1 MKVMLDVQHV
11 RREFQLADG
20 STFTALGDIN
30 MQIYEGQLTILK
42 GRSGSG
48 KTTLLNLLGAMDVPT
63 KGDIFFSNGNDTAV
77 NQAASSSS
85 ESSKDIVV
93 PKRNIARMSDNERT
107 LLRRKDMGFVFQ
119 TVALIPLM
127 TAYENVEYAL
137 RLANIRKGG
146 KERAIQCL
154 EYMGMAKRM
163 KHMPE
168 EMSGGEQQRVGIAR
182 AIAHHPKIIFADEPT
197 GALDTGTG
205 LQVIK
210 MLKDMIDKEGV
221 TIVMTTHDPGI
232 MAFGDRG
239 YELEDGEI
247 IGQW

>member
-1 MKVMLDVQHV
+1 MKTILEVQNV
-11 RREFQLADG
+11 TKEFPIAGGQ
-20 STFTALGDIN
+20 TFTALKNIN
-30 MQIYEGQLTILK
+30 MTIHQGQLTILK

-63 KGDIFFSNGNDTAV
+63 KGDIFFDSGTKE
-77 NQAASSSS
+77 QA
-85 ESSKDIVV
+85 ESKSKC
-93 PKRNIARMSDNERT
+93 NIAKLSDQDRT
-107 LLRRKDMGFVFQ
+107 LLRRKEMGFVFQ

-137 RLANIRKGG
+137 RLANLRKGN
-146 KERAIQCL
+146 KERVIQCL

-197 GALDTGTG
+197 GALDTNTG

-210 MLKDMIDKEGV
+210 MLKDMIEKEGV

>member
-1 MKVMLDVQHV
+1 MKVLLDVQNV
-11 RREFQLADG
+11 RKEFKLADG
-20 STFTALGDIN
+20 TTFPALKDIN
-30 MQIYEGQLTILK
+30 MKIYEGQLTILK

-63 KGDIFFSNGNDTAV
+63 GGDIFFDSRTSDSETKAKRLNLASLSDT
-77 NQAASSSS
+77 
-85 ESSKDIVV
+85 
-93 PKRNIARMSDNERT
+93 ERT
-107 LLRRKDMGFVFQ
+107 LLRRKEMGFVFQ

-137 RLANIRKGG
+137 RLANLNKGA
-146 KERAIQCL
+146 KERVVQCL
-154 EYMGMAKRM
+154 DYMGMAKRM

-210 MLKDMIDKEGV
+210 MLKDMIAKEGV

-239 YELEDGEI
+239 YELEDGEM